1 MVVDGPLAKV
11 EDGVL
16 KVWVFNRK
24 DDGNPPRRADDIA
37 MPDRPPFLE
46 FIFPNLWQ
54 NRISPDFRI
63 VVAFV
68 PVDEGHGMFYL
79 RQYQRFVRVPVLRE
93 IVNLFGVLASRH
105 IAEQDRRVV
114 NTQLP
119 KKSSLRGEDKP
130 IQGDHAILTY
140 RRVREELI
148 EKARNTGK
156 QE

>member
-1 MVVDGPLAKV
+1 
-11 EDGVL
+11 
-16 KVWVFNRK
+16 
-24 DDGNPPRRADDIA
+24 

-68 PVDEGHGMFYL
+68 PVDEEHGMFYL

-93 IVNLFGVLASRH
+93 IVNWFGVLASHH

-130 IQGDHAILTY
+130 IQCDNAVLTY

-148 EKARNTGK
+148 EKARNPEN
-156 QE
+156 QA